1 VENSCWLVVVSLGQT
16 LQWKPFERLLAF
28 PLGPEERLQQ
38 LGASACQHA
47 AFDLR
52 AVVQLRVV
60 QDLHNG
66 VDCTRLRIVSAVDQT
81 LYARMYQRSGT
92 HRARLNCSKQLA
104 VSETMVTND
113 GTGFAQCDDL
123 GVRGGVL
130 ARKIAVPAV
139 RKDVAVADHNGAY
152 GHFSH
157 LQSAPRVPQGFQ
169 HEEFVGVIV
178 SRRSSVVGWG

>member
-1 VENSCWLVVVSLGQT
+1 
-16 LQWKPFERLLAF
+16 
-28 PLGPEERLQQ
+28 
-38 LGASACQHA
+38 
-47 AFDLR
+47 
-52 AVVQLRVV
+52 
-60 QDLHNG
+60 
-66 VDCTRLRIVSAVDQT
+66 
-81 LYARMYQRSGT
+81 MYQRSGT

-113 GTGFAQCDDL
+113 GTGFAQGDDL
-123 GVRGGVL
+123 GVSGRVV